1 MNARNRGL
9 SSESA
14 ILVIKF
20 QLWELVLFEVML
32 SYYLFLN
39 HASLALNHRLRQE
52 KSSKV
57 RSF

>member
-1 MNARNRGL
+1 MNRGL

-14 ILVIKF
+14 ILLTKF

-39 HASLALNHRLRQE
+39 HTSLALNNQLRQG
-52 KSSKV
+52 KV
-57 RSF
+57 VDEWYSDG